1 MVHHGIIHK
10 ETKNQPAKGAQLLQH
25 IWTLEVASVHEWA
38 NEWMNERMNEWT
50 NERMNEWTNERM
62 NEWMNE
68 WMNSILYSIY

>member
-10 ETKNQPAKGAQLLQH
+10 ETKNQAAKGAELLQH

-38 NEWMNERMNEWT
+38 NEWMNERTNEQMNEWT
-50 NERMNEWTNERM
+50 